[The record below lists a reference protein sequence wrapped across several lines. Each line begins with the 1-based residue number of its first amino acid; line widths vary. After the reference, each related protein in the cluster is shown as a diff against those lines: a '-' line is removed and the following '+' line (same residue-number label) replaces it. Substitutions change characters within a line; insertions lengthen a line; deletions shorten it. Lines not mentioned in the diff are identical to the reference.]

1 MSQLGFGFDV
11 GPTDAT
17 ARAAVSRARP
27 KAQGGTQLSL
37 LERSRLTRPAD
48 APRASPAAPSA
59 EPRAS
64 ASKAEG
70 RPAPRPFSGAATTLR
85 PPVTTTTTA
94 TTAGRATRGL
104 ELAERL
110 RGAEPSTSPVSPSS
124 ASARPALPL
133 LGDDAGG
140 DAAIAPEVQAHE
152 RRRRRLLDAA
162 TVRAVEHV
170 ERGLR
175 ARLGPNVLVS
185 ITDNTSTMVSYKR
198 RGRALY
204 ARVHRMFEH
213 ADGEILD
220 ALAAFVSEERRAAPL
235 TQRLDSFIEA
245 HKDRLNE
252 ARAEALRIIPLG
264 EFHDLQAIFDAL
276 NVRYFGGKVDA
287 QITWTRSARKLRRTS
302 INMGTY
308 SDELRL
314 IRIHPALDQAFV
326 PRFFVEFVVY
336 HEMLH
341 QVHKAP
347 ETGGRRVVHSA
358 AFRRD
363 EQRFAQYREARRWET
378 QHLSRLLKY

>member
-11 GPTDAT
+11 GQTDGT
-17 ARAAVSRARP
+17 ARTAGARARP
-27 KAQGGTQLSL
+27 RAQGGTQLSL
-37 LERSRLTRPAD
+37 LERARLTRPAAEAPPEPAGTSIPAPASD
-48 APRASPAAPSA
+48 SAPRAPPP
-59 EPRAS
+59 PRRG
-64 ASKAEG
+64 EG
-70 RPAPRPFSGAATTLR
+70 RSAAPRPFGSAATPLR
-85 PPVTTTTTA
+85 PNAASTV

-110 RGAEPSTSPVSPSS
+110 RAAEAAAPTLQTD
-124 ASARPALPL
+124 RPELALV
-133 LGDDAGG
+133 GTEGTV
-140 DAAIAPEVQAHE
+140 APEVQAHE

-213 ADGEILD
+213 ADDEVLD

-235 TQRLDSFIEA
+235 TQRLDTFIEA

-252 ARAEALRIIPLG
+252 ARAEALRVVPLG
-264 EFHDLQAIFDAL
+264 EFHDLQTIFDAL
-276 NVRYFGGKVDA
+276 NIRYFEGKVDA

-308 SDELRL
+308 SDELKL

-347 ETGGRRVVHSA
+347 DTGGRRVVHSH